1 MAERFGYYQR
11 LDYLLHIPVSK
22 MEKSNAFYL
31 EVVGYIRKNYFN
43 IMRNGYLTGKQKLY
57 LSILAPAPKFV
68 RKLHAKIRGL

>member
-1 MAERFGYYQR
+1 
-11 LDYLLHIPVSK
+11 